1 MRGWRQIVLAALSC
15 PASLAAAALPT
26 PRELLTQASFGD
38 RAREPALARVDAAA
52 AQAEATLRTAP
63 GDREAALMDAM
74 AICYRAKL
82 AHSRADALLGRT
94 LLEKLIAREPRD
106 AEAALALGAWHVGA
120 VHGAGALLAR
130 AVLGARKQVGFDTL
144 DRAVTLG
151 GGKPFFTGVAGL
163 LRLELDPADRRGRA
177 LVEAA
182 ARSEPSTPLDRIL
195 QRSAAA
201 ELVPLRAG
209 DAPRAQ
215 ALASD
220 LLPFGKLRH

>member
-1 MRGWRQIVLAALSC
+1 MSGLGRTICAAALAC
-15 PASLAAAALPT
+15 LALPAAAAT

-38 RAREPALARVDAAA
+38 RAKEPALARVNAAA

-63 GDREAALMDAM
+63 GDREAALMNAM
-74 AICYRAKL
+74 AVCYRARL
-82 AHSRADALLGRT
+82 AHSRADALAGRK
-94 LLEKLIAREPRD
+94 LLEDLIAREPRN
-106 AEAALALGAWHVGA
+106 AEAALALGAWHIGA
-120 VHGAGALLAR
+120 VHGVGTLIAR

-151 GGKPFFTGVAGL
+151 GGRPFYTGVAGL
-163 LRLELDPADRRGRA
+163 LRLELDPADPRGRA

-182 ARSEPSTPLDRIL
+182 AKGEPATQLDRIL
-195 QRSAAA
+195 QRAAVA

-209 DAPRAQ
+209 DASRAG

-220 LLPFGKLRH
+220 LLPFGKLPH